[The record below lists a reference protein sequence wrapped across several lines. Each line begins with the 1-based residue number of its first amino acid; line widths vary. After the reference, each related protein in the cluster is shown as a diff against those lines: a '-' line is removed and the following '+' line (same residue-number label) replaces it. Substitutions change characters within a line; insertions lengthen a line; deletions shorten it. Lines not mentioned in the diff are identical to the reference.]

1 MQPGPWAVG
10 KQTNCRGFASQQD
23 AAQRRQPDD
32 CLASVMCFVGAH
44 IGTSSLYSLRSRPV
58 PANTPQQ
65 YMDTNGTCMPAH
77 PQFETKTMGRSE
89 NARASAHAPQDYK
102 YIKGSLVS
110 TSAQVGG
117 RRLGCRSGAG
127 CSGGRV
133 CEACWLS
140 RHLRGSVAGKPA
152 LRSPFCAQIQ
162 RFGGITVPWPGGLSA
177 ESGCK
182 SG

>member
-1 MQPGPWAVG
+1 MF
-10 KQTNCRGFASQQD
+10 RGSAYWHLVPLLVAESPSPSEHTPAIHGHERYLHACAPTVRNQD
-23 AAQRRQPDD
+23 
-32 CLASVMCFVGAH
+32 
-44 IGTSSLYSLRSRPV
+44 
-58 PANTPQQ
+58 N
-65 YMDTNGTCMPAH
+65 
-77 PQFETKTMGRSE
+77 GRSE